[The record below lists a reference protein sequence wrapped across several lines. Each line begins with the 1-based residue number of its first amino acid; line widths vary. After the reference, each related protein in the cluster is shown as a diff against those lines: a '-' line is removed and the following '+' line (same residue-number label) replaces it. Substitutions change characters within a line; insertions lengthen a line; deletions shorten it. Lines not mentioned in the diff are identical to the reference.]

1 MVLCAN
7 KLDLDENREVSTQEA
22 FELAEKEEML
32 FFEISAKEDTNVSKM
47 FYTGISCLDCF
58 DDIREDYKNLAYDIE
73 YENNL
78 SNESNLDNS
87 VFNTLGTPHIKVKNT
102 DGEESE
108 MKMSGDNNKL
118 RNIKNKCKC

>member
-7 KLDLDENREVSTQEA
+7 KLDLDEKREVSTQEA

-32 FFEISAKEDTNVSKM
+32 FFEISAKEDSNVSKM

-58 DDIREDYKNLAYDIE
+58 DDIRDDYKNLAYDIE

-78 SNESNLDNS
+78 SNVSGLDNS
-87 VFNTLGTPHIKVKNT
+87 VNNTPGTPHIKVKNT
-102 DGEESE
+102 EGEESD
-108 MKMSGDNNKL
+108 MKMSGDKNKL
-118 RNIKNKCKC
+118 RKNKCKC